1 MVKFALAVSLAILA
15 TINVAAHSQNGV
27 VANPVT
33 DRAAHPGTAL
43 RDSMGIFAG
52 VPAQIA
58 TTVHPGTAILD
69 LAGIFAGVPTG
80 ILTIDGDAQSTVN
93 TVTLK

>member
-1 MVKFALAVSLAILA
+1 MTKFALAVSLAILA
-15 TINVAAHSQNGV
+15 AVNVAAHGQSGV

-33 DRAAHPGTAL
+33 GRAVHPGTAL
-43 RDSMGIFAG
+43 LDSMGIFAG

-58 TTVHPGTAILD
+58 NTVHPGTTILD
-69 LAGIFAGVPTG
+69 SAGIFAGVPTG
-80 ILTIDGDAQSTVN
+80 VPITDGDAQSTVN